1 MFGRAFKL
9 SGIPLCIL
17 TQCSSFRRNGNFSEG
32 RGASLEITGGGA
44 APGLPSC
51 RRGRFYRIDIVSRHA
66 SARAREE
73 NGARGKQDDA
83 DTFRLRRHLELNSA
97 E

>member
-32 RGASLEITGGGA
+32 RGASLEITGGG
-44 APGLPSC
+44 
-51 RRGRFYRIDIVSRHA
+51 RHRDCPLA
-66 SARAREE
+66 VEDDFTESTSSLDTQARARARKMGREE
-73 NGARGKQDDA
+73 SKTTR
-83 DTFRLRRHLELNSA
+83 TLFVFVVISS
-97 E
+97 